1 MASTAASSLSVGMMA
16 ATLNMMLQSSF
27 AFIPIT
33 YALFAVAIIIFLQT
47 HNSTLVI
54 IPYSYGLLNDVG

>member
-1 MASTAASSLSVGMMA
+1 MMA
-16 ATLNMMLQSSF
+16 AILNMMLQGSF